1 MIIFIIETYFNMW
14 FLDDKD
20 KYATSNPR
28 GRIIGGKAYFRDAAV
43 PAPSKKHAKT
53 EDDWARIKHN
63 QKVKEQAQTMSNA
76 GKLVA
81 KAKEAK
87 RIATNTKHAAKI
99 DKDAENI
106 QESMKASIDN
116 TVEALHKGLNVAQQK
131 QQQQVYNTWKPALDT
146 VDAGINLASFMIP
159 GNPYLFA
166 GSITSNALQGIDDIV
181 NGGNG
186 ADAALSFGT
195 DGAGFVGG
203 LNVLPTV
210 KIGKLTIPL
219 DKVADAIGYMGNTRD
234 IYNDYKS
241 LTEAVKD
248 YKINPYEGGIGFK
261 PFARNY
267 FK

>member
-1 MIIFIIETYFNMW
+1 MW

-28 GRIIGGKAYFRDAAV
+28 GRIIGGKVYFRDRPV

-53 EDDWARIKHN
+53 DDDFARIRHN
-63 QKVKEQAQTMSNA
+63 EKVRQQAEAMSNA

-81 KAKEAK
+81 RAKEAK
-87 RIATNTKHAAKI
+87 RIDTNTKHAAKI
-99 DKDAENI
+99 DKDAEAI
-106 QESMKASIDN
+106 QENMKASINN
-116 TVEALHKGLNVAQQK
+116 TVKVLQKGIPVAKQK
-131 QQQQVYNTWKPALDT
+131 QQQQVYNTWKPALNS

-159 GNPYLFA
+159 GNPYFFA
-166 GSITSNALQGIDDIV
+166 GSIASNALQGTDDIV

-219 DKVADAIGYMGNTRD
+219 DKVADAIGYMGNARD

-241 LTEAVKD
+241 LTEAVED